1 MSDNWEYKLE
11 TTPNP
16 YEGKGA
22 LQNFLDDLGSGGWE
36 AVSMVLSPK
45 GSFLHILLKRKISS

>member
-22 LQNFLDDLGSGGWE
+22 LQDFFDNLGNGGWE
-36 AVSMVLSPK
+36 AVSMVPSPK
-45 GSFLHILLKRKISS
+45 GSFLHILLKRKISE